1 MLFVSTG
8 GIRNKT
14 AHETSID
21 FYENGISCIELSGGS
36 FSETYRE
43 DLIKLS
49 TKINFQVHNYF
60 PPPEKAF
67 VFNLASADAK
77 LRERSIN
84 HVINSMNLA
93 LDLGRPVYSFH
104 AGFRINP
111 KVSELG
117 KAIKKTTLCNR
128 DIALEIFGDSVLFL
142 AEEARQ
148 KGVDLLIEN
157 NVLNDRNLEAFGEDP
172 LLLTNPKEI
181 SLFFQNIPSSIGLLM
196 DVAHLK
202 VSSNSLNFDKKQA
215 INELKQYIKGYH
227 LSDND
232 GKTDSNEVITNDSW
246 FWSIIDNHLDYY
258 SIEVYNTSSQKLV
271 EQFKLVKKLLYDKKI

>member
-1 MLFVSTG
+1 MIFVSTG

-14 AHETSID
+14 AKETCID
-21 FYENGISCIELSGGS
+21 FYQNGISAIELSGGA
-36 FSETYRE
+36 FSKTCKK
-43 DLIKLS
+43 DLINLS
-49 TKINFQVHNYF
+49 EDITFQVHNYF
-60 PPPEKAF
+60 PPPKKAF
-67 VFNLASADAK
+67 VFNLASIDKK
-77 LRERSIN
+77 LREQSIN

-93 LDLGRPVYSFH
+93 LDLNRPVYSFH

-128 DIALEIFGDSVLFL
+128 DVALEIFGDSVLFL

-157 NVLNDRNLEAFGEDP
+157 NVLNKRNLETFGEDP
-172 LLLTNPKEI
+172 LLLTNPNEI
-181 SLFFQNIPSSIGLLM
+181 NLFFQNIPSSIGLLM

-202 VSSNSLNFDKKQA
+202 VSSNSLNFDKIDG

-232 GKTDSNEVITNDSW
+232 GKTDSNEVITNESW
-246 FWSIIDNHLDYY
+246 FWDIIDNHLDYY
-258 SIEVYNTSSQKLV
+258 SIEVYNTTSQKLL
-271 EQFKLVKKLLYDKKI
+271 EQFKLVKKLLNNN

>member
-1 MLFVSTG
+1 MIFVSTG

-14 AHETSID
+14 AKETSIE
-21 FYENGISCIELSGGS
+21 FYQNGISAIELSGGA
-36 FSETYRE
+36 FSRTYKK
-43 DLIKLS
+43 DLINLS
-49 TKINFQVHNYF
+49 KDITFQVHNYF
-60 PPPEKAF
+60 PPPKKAF
-67 VFNLASADAK
+67 VFNLASTDKK
-77 LRERSIN
+77 LREQSVN
-84 HVINSMNLA
+84 HVINSMNLS
-93 LDLGRPVYSFH
+93 LDLNRPVYSFH

-157 NVLNDRNLEAFGEDP
+157 NVLNKRNLETFGEDP

-202 VSSNSLNFDKKQA
+202 VSSNSLNFDKKDA

-246 FWSIIDNHLDYY
+246 FWDIIDNHLDYY

-271 EQFKLVKKLLYDKKI
+271 EQFKLAKKLLYNN

>member
-14 AHETSID
+14 AFETSID
-21 FYENGISCIELSGGS
+21 FYEMGISCIELSGGY

-49 TKINFQVHNYF
+49 SKINFQVHNYF

-67 VFNLASADAK
+67 VFNLASADKK
-77 LRERSIN
+77 LRKRSIN

-93 LDLGRPVYSFH
+93 VDLGRPVYSFH

-111 KVSELG
+111 KVSALG
-117 KAIKKTTLCNR
+117 KALKKTTLCDR
-128 DIALEIFGDSVLFL
+128 DLALEIFGESVLFL
-142 AEEARQ
+142 AEQARQ

-157 NVLNDRNLEAFGEDP
+157 NVLNKRNLETFGEDP
-172 LLLTNPKEI
+172 LLLTNPREI
-181 SLFFQNIPSSIGLLM
+181 SLFFQSIPSSIGLLM

-202 VSSNSLNFDKKQA
+202 VSSNSLNFDRKDA
-215 INELKQYIKGYH
+215 INELKKYIKGYH

-232 GKTDSNEVITNDSW
+232 GKTDSNEVINKDSW
-246 FWSIIDNHLDYY
+246 FWDIIDNDLDYY
-258 SIEVYNTSSQKLV
+258 SIEVYNISSQMLL
-271 EQFKLVKKLLYDKKI
+271 EQYKLVKKLLYNN

>member
-1 MLFVSTG
+1 MIFVSTG

-14 AHETSID
+14 AAETSNE
-21 FYENGISCIELSGGS
+21 FYQNGISAIELSGGA
-36 FSETYRE
+36 FSETYKK

-49 TKINFQVHNYF
+49 KNITFQVHNYF

-67 VFNLASADAK
+67 VFNLASVDKK
-77 LRERSIN
+77 LRDKSIN
-84 HVINSMNLA
+84 HVINSMNLS
-93 LDLGRPVYSFH
+93 LDLNRPVYSFH

-117 KAIKKTTLCNR
+117 KVIKKTTLCNR
-128 DIALEIFGDSVLFL
+128 DVALEIFGDSVLFL

-157 NVLNDRNLEAFGEDP
+157 NVLNKRNLETFGEDP
-172 LLLTNPKEI
+172 LLLTEPTEI
-181 SLFFQNIPSSIGLLM
+181 NSFFQNMPSAIGLLM

-202 VSSNSLNFDKKQA
+202 VSSNSLNFDKIDA
-215 INELKQYIKGYH
+215 LNDLKAYIRGYH

-232 GKTDSNEVITNDSW
+232 GKTDTNEVITNDSW
-246 FWSIIDNHLDYY
+246 FWDIIDEHLDYY
-258 SIEVYNTSSQKLV
+258 SIEVYNVSSKILLEQHKLAQKLLF
-271 EQFKLVKKLLYDKKI
+271 QN

>member
-14 AHETSID
+14 AQETSID

-67 VFNLASADAK
+67 VFNLASTDPK

-157 NVLNDRNLEAFGEDP
+157 NVLNKRNLETFGEDP

-202 VSSNSLNFDKKQA
+202 VSSNSLNFDKKEA

-246 FWSIIDNHLDYY
+246 FWDIIDNHLDYY

-271 EQFKLVKKLLYDKKI
+271 EQFKLAKKLLYNN